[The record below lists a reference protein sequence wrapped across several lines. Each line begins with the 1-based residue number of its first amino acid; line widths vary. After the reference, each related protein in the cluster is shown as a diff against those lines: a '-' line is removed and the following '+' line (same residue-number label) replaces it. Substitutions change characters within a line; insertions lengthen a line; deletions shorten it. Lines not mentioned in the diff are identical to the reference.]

1 MIIVLCAMKAE
12 VSDISA
18 NIKKRVSKSFYNL
31 QFCEGTL
38 HGKDVVVGMTGVG
51 KVMSAMVLQ
60 RLIDIYNPE
69 AVIFSGIAGAVNPDL
84 EIGDVV
90 VSKDCMQHD
99 LDASTLGFKIGEIP
113 YTGMR
118 IIDADKKLFD
128 AAMTYKNS
136 ECKVVEGRILTGDQ
150 FITEKSEEKRK
161 LFTDILEGDAVEM
174 EGASVGFTSYM
185 NNIPFILVRVISDR
199 ADGNAPKNFKS
210 FLHKSSE
217 RITDIVNHILKEL

>member
-1 MIIVLCAMKAE
+1 MILVLCAMKEEAA
-12 VSDISA
+12 DISA
-18 NIKKRVSKSFYNL
+18 DIKNRERIDYYKIPFYK
-31 QFCEGTL
+31 GTL
-38 HGKDVVVGMTGVG
+38 HGREVLVGMTGVG
-51 KVMSAMVLQ
+51 KVMSAMVVQ
-60 RLIDIYNPE
+60 KLIDTYNPE

-99 LDASTLGFKIGEIP
+99 LDVSSLGFKIGEIP

-128 AAMTYKNS
+128 AALSYKKDGCRIIS
-136 ECKVVEGRILTGDQ
+136 GRILTGDQ

-161 LFTDILEGDAVEM
+161 LFTDILGGDAVEM
-174 EGASVGFTSYM
+174 EGASVGFTSFM
-185 NNIPFILVRVISDR
+185 NNIPFVLVRVISDR
-199 ADGNAPKNFKS
+199 ADGNAPKNFRS

-217 RITDIVNHILKEL
+217 RITDIVNHILEKL